1 MSASLIQQPA
11 SLPARWEALR
21 ESEPKLRIRE
31 AAQRL
36 GVSEAALVETQPGA
50 LRLKNDWSA
59 LLNGLAAV
67 GPVMALTRNETVVHE
82 RRGTY
87 LGVKAEGHVGL
98 VLGPD
103 IDLRLFFSQ
112 WKFAWFV
119 PAGLPGASKGAIQ
132 VFDAAGTAVHK
143 IFATDASKEGALE
156 ALARSLTDAGAAPAV
171 FEAVAPRKPG
181 KPDAEIDAEALRDGW
196 ASLKDTHDFF
206 PLLRKTGAARLQA
219 LRLAGEE
226 WARKLPV
233 DAANRVFTQAA
244 ESGTSIMVFVNNPGC
259 IQIHTGPIHQVAVMG
274 PWFNILD
281 PEFDLHLNTS
291 GIGSAWL
298 VTKPTE
304 DGDVTSVEVYDRDG
318 ELVMMLFGARKP
330 GQQEDLGWRALAWK
344 TAEVEPA

>member
-1 MSASLIQQPA
+1 MSASLDQTPA
-11 SLPARWEALR
+11 SLAALWAGLR
-21 ESEPKLRIRE
+21 DAEPKLRIRD

-36 GVSEAALVETQPGA
+36 GVSEAALVETLPGA
-50 LRLKNDWSA
+50 LRLRNDWSA
-59 LLNGLAAV
+59 LLHGLTEL
-67 GPVMALTRNETVVHE
+67 GPVMALTRNESVVHE

-87 LGVKAEGHVGL
+87 LDVKAEGQVGL

-103 IDLRLFFSQ
+103 IDLRLFFAH

-119 PAGLPGASKGAIQ
+119 PADLPGASKGAIQ

-143 IFATDASKEGALE
+143 IFATDATPEGALE
-156 ALARSLTDAGAAPAV
+156 ALARRLADPAPAPAA

-196 ASLKDTHDFF
+196 AGLKDTHEFF
-206 PLLRKTGAARLQA
+206 PLLRKSGAGRLQA

-226 WARKLPV
+226 WARRLPV
-233 DAANRVFTQAA
+233 DAASRVFTAAA
-244 ESGTSIMVFVNNPGC
+244 ETGTPIMVFVNNPGC
-259 IQIHTGPIHQVAVMG
+259 IQIHTGPIHRVAVMG

-281 PEFDLHLNTS
+281 PDFDLHLNT
-291 GIGSAWL
+291 GTIGQAWL
-298 VTKPTE
+298 VTKPTS
-304 DGDVTSVEVYDRDG
+304 DGDVTSVEIFDTEG

-344 TAEVEPA
+344 TAEVEAA